1 MRLPLGFLI
10 RIGNVLLIVFSFFV
24 VAYAL
29 NPIVQWY
36 LGKIP
41 ILGVDLYNSVT
52 YVAYHLDHFSL
63 PFNSFKDFWF
73 GGYPLFRDYPQL
85 HYYLMVP
92 FAKVYGLIAGVQMY
106 AIFTLFLLALSLLL
120 LFYRLSRN
128 IVLSIVLVLLTLYSV
143 SIYGALTWGGSI
155 PYFATQF
162 VFPLTLFL
170 VYQYVQTKN
179 RKWLYG
185 SILLIGISSL
195 GHAQSVVAFAL
206 PSAAFIILFGGAE
219 WFFKNIKSKIKDIV
233 LLVAGSTL
241 IALPFYF
248 QSLYHLFI
256 TFFQGHFFSVV
267 GFIFPTKTLVDAGS
281 DANGAVSQTSIDIAN
296 YYKSL
301 PMLLISDTNSW
312 LFVFCGVGLICF
324 VAALL
329 IRRKIKIVMHVLPF
343 ILIVSYTAFHPFMNA
358 QGFSF
363 LQQGWYRAFWQF
375 PIALGALAAVLCGE
389 LFAILNQKVLNH
401 SRAHTKIFFLTIIL
415 VVSVALAIVGQQI
428 YLKESQSLIKKIDTE
443 SKSESSSA
451 FPEALSIKVKEKD
464 LNVIKKQVIPS
475 FLNPY
480 DKNKR
485 LYTADASLNIW
496 WNGFFEMPL
505 VRGYVDPPIGTGDRG
520 GLFWL
525 DIAIANDSIV
535 REFGIKEDVAYN
547 NALFL
552 IDWYGVHFFEGG
564 TLNSKGFGPP
574 PSKYLLERDVFE
586 NEEEVK
592 TFGAILRYQTK
603 SGKPEIHMELPQ
615 FLKFYKIRENLT
627 SPILYPSI
635 APAIIVFSTRP
646 GYEDIM
652 RLLGSANINSRK
664 LIPVYGGQYIDS
676 ISLSDLKSFDAV
688 ILSEYSYKNK
698 GKSFSVLEEYVK
710 QGGSLFVDTG
720 AEVKDANSDNLP
732 DIFPIRKTS
741 RKGYGKSWDIT
752 SNTSPFL
759 KGVNT
764 LQFGPLVFN
773 NDEWKLS
780 TTENS
785 SDVKEGASVI
795 LQHKGKPILI
805 ERKLEKGTVVW
816 SGINLPYHYNQYKIE
831 DEATLFNNIVRSFTK
846 IQDNEPLPARAVWL
860 RPEKVILT
868 TDQKPR
874 GILLKEQGYEGW
886 NVKLASEGNRN
897 LPFYL
902 VGPTYPGF
910 MYIPL
915 KNIENLPVRLEF
927 TYTGEKIAYI
937 TYAISAIIT
946 IFLLEKII
954 LGGRIFGERID
965 IYSKRVTKRV
975 YKKVSSWWEK
985 EEDV

>member
-1 MRLPLGFLI
+1 MKKMH
-10 RIGNVLLIVFSFFV
+10 IGNLLLLIVSFFV
-24 VAYAL
+24 VVYAL
-29 NPIVQWY
+29 LPIVRWY

-52 YVAYHLDHFSL
+52 YVVYHLNHFSF
-63 PFNSFKDFWF
+63 PFSSFKDFWF

-92 FAKVYGLIAGVQMY
+92 FAKIYGLIQGVQMY

-128 IVLSIVLVLLTLYSV
+128 IILSVVLVLITLYSV

-170 VYQYVQTKN
+170 VYRYVQTKN

-185 SILLIGISSL
+185 SILLTGLASL
-195 GHAQSVVAFAL
+195 GHAQSVIAFVL
-206 PSAAFIILFGGAE
+206 PSSAFLIFFGGSE
-219 WFFKNIKSKIKDIV
+219 WFFKNIKSKIKDMV
-233 LLVAGSTL
+233 LLGVGSTF

-248 QSLYHLFI
+248 QSIYHLFVAFI
-256 TFFQGHFFSVV
+256 HGHFFGIV
-267 GFIFPTKTLVDAGS
+267 GFLFPPKTPVGGA
-281 DANGAVSQTSIDIAN
+281 ANGAVSQISIDIAN

-301 PMLLISDTNSW
+301 PTLLISDTNSW
-312 LFVFCGVGLICF
+312 LFIFCGVGLICF
-324 VAALL
+324 VLALA
-329 IRRKIKIVMHVLPF
+329 IQRKIKIVMHVLPF
-343 ILIVSYTAFHPFMNA
+343 ILIAFYAAFHPFINA
-358 QGFSF
+358 NGISF
-363 LQQGWYRAFWQF
+363 LPQGWYRAFWQF
-375 PIALGALAAVLCGE
+375 PIALGALAAVLWGE
-389 LFAILNQKVLNH
+389 LFVILNQKVFND
-401 SRAHTKIFFLTIIL
+401 SKIPFKIIALTIIL
-415 VVSVALAIVGQQI
+415 FISSVVAIVGQQI
-428 YLKESQSLIKKIDTE
+428 YLKESQGLIKKIDNI
-443 SKSESSSA
+443 SKSELSSA

-485 LYTADASLNIW
+485 LYTADASINIW
-496 WNGFFEMPL
+496 WNAFFDMPL

-520 GLFWL
+520 GFFWL
-525 DIAIANDSIV
+525 DIAIANDSLV

-564 TLNSKGFGPP
+564 TLTSKGFGPP

-603 SGKPEIHMELPQ
+603 SGKPEVHMELPQ

-635 APAIIVFSTRP
+635 APTIIVFSSRP

-698 GKSFSVLEEYVK
+698 GKSFRILEEYVK

-720 AEVKDANSDNLP
+720 AEVKDSESANLP
-732 DIFPIRKTS
+732 EPFPITS
-741 RKGYGKSWDIT
+741 SIRRGYGTNWD
-752 SNTSPFL
+752 
-759 KGVNT
+759 
-764 LQFGPLVFN
+764 LQKEQSVLLEDVDVLNFGKLMFN
-773 NDEWKLS
+773 KDEWKIAAPQNA
-780 TTENS
+780 E
-785 SDVKEGASVI
+785 DVREGSNVI
-795 LQHKGKPILI
+795 LNHKGKPVLI
-805 ERKLEKGTVVW
+805 ERNLGEGKVVW
-816 SGINLPYHYNQYKIE
+816 SGFNLPYHYNQYKSD
-831 DEATLFNNIVRSFTK
+831 DEAKLFVNILFYFTK
-846 IQDNEPLPARAVWL
+846 IEDRSPLSAKTQWL
-860 RPEKVILT
+860 RHEKVQIS

-874 GILLKEQGYEGW
+874 GILFKEQGYEGW
-886 NVKLASEGNRN
+886 NVKLTSEGNRK

-910 MYIPL
+910 MYVPL
-915 KNIENLPVRLEF
+915 RNFENLPVRLEF

-937 TYAISAIIT
+937 TYAISAIVVT
-946 IFLLEKII
+946 FLLERII
-954 LGGRIFGERID
+954 MGGKMFGERLD
-965 IYSKRVTKRV
+965 ISGKKLTVRIYRKVT
-975 YKKVSSWWEK
+975 SWWEK
-985 EEDV
+985 EEEQ